1 VLDIAVI
8 GAGRI
13 GRIHA
18 TNASR
23 HPRISLKYIIDPVDA
38 AAAELASASGAKVAD
53 LEEALADPAIGGVI
67 VASSTDTHLEFCKR
81 ATKAG
86 KAVFCE
92 KPLDLDLGK
101 ARAAS
106 AQLDNARLFLGFNR
120 RFDPNFRKLH
130 DRIHS
135 GEMGPLE
142 TLHIVSHDPAPP
154 PIEYVKI
161 SGGMFKDMT
170 IHDFD
175 MARWILGE
183 DPVEVYSTAT
193 AVVDPAIGAAGDVD
207 TAKIVLRTASG
218 RICVISNSRRS
229 GYGYD
234 QRIEAFC
241 AKGLLRA
248 GNILSSTVESWS
260 EAGSSTD
267 PLQNFFLDRYADA
280 YRAEMDHFADIL
292 DGRALPLVGY
302 DDGVSA
308 LAIAEAAMESHLTSA
323 VVRIRY

>member
-1 VLDIAVI
+1 MLDIAVI

-130 DRIHS
+130 DRIRS

>member
-1 VLDIAVI
+1 MLDIAVI

-130 DRIHS
+130 DRIRS

-308 LAIAEAAMESHLTSA
+308 LVIAEAATESHLTSA
-323 VVRIRY
+323 VVRIPY